1 MFFWGLRIFLPFY
14 CCSPQSG
21 VTFKIFLP
29 SYLPNKDDGIE
40 KGEEEELIIS
50 KTKTLWRFQ
59 TQRMKKKKEEFKNF
73 FKCVFPTQKT
83 NKKH

>member
-29 SYLPNKDDGIE
+29 SYLPNKDGIK
-40 KGEEEELIIS
+40 KGEEEIIIS

-59 TQRMKKKKEEFKNF
+59 TQRMKKKKEEFKIF

>member
-29 SYLPNKDDGIE
+29 SYLPNKDWIK
-40 KGEEEELIIS
+40 KGEEEIIIS

-59 TQRMKKKKEEFKNF
+59 TQRMKKKKEEFKIF
-73 FKCVFPTQKT
+73 FECVFPTQKT